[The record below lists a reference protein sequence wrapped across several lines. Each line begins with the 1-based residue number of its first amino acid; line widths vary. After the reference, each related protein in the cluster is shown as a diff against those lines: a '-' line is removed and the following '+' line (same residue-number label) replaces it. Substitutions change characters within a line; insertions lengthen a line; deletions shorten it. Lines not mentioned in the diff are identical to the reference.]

1 MPGCCG
7 ILTFS
12 VAELVT
18 ILAGLVALSTNN
30 WIYPQSA
37 TTQCLLGV
45 QSAGLWT
52 VCPGSGVAAESC
64 REILN
69 GEGAGDELTAE
80 QAGQQIADQ
89 ITNITEISQASSWIF
104 TSNDVW

>member
-1 MPGCCG
+1 M
-7 ILTFS
+7 
-12 VAELVT
+12 
-18 ILAGLVALSTNN
+18 
-30 WIYPQSA
+30 
-37 TTQCLLGV
+37 
-45 QSAGLWT
+45 
-52 VCPGSGVAAESC
+52 CPGSGVAAESC